1 MSDTT
6 IQARIHLATRLT
18 ESGQYDAAREAWLDI
33 HRSRPDAGEIMLQ
46 LSYVE
51 SFAGR
56 FRAAHEWCLR
66 ACSHPPAGTQD
77 QISLIRRLRTFNEI
91 PRLCAFATDR
101 LHSQSGDSAV
111 LSECARQ
118 LSNVN
123 DAELALRCVEAALA
137 TNPRDLGVRVL
148 RAQLWADFGRD
159 ADARSELQAVLATNP
174 RIAIAWWMLARLKA
188 AEPRSNHVAA
198 IRTQLGAP
206 GLRPIDVAALS
217 RALHKELDD
226 LGDYPA
232 AWQALEQMCR
242 AKRSGFDHDSLHT
255 RTLVDKL
262 IALPKHHT
270 HVLPNGMSPT
280 PIFIVGMH
288 RSGTTLLEQLLDAH
302 PDLASLG
309 ELLDFTSAMRHATDH
324 YCKGVIDLEIVHRSS
339 EVDWPTTG
347 RRYLDGVAWRVGE
360 RAFFTDKE
368 PANFF
373 NIGFICQ
380 ALPQARI
387 IHLVRDP
394 VETCFSNLRELF
406 SDVNAWSYDQHE
418 LADHF
423 IQYRRLMTHWH
434 SRWPGRILD
443 VSYADLTAHTE
454 ATMRNVAAFCDL
466 DFVDTMCDPRHSTR
480 AVATASAVQVREA
493 ITHRKRAKWFPYS
506 QYLRPLI
513 TTLRDGGAE
522 LSPEALHA
530 IA

>member
-1 MSDTT
+1 MSDPT

-18 ESGQYDAAREAWLDI
+18 ESGQYDAAREAWLNI
-33 HRSRPDAGEIMLQ
+33 YRSRPDAGEIMLE

-56 FRAAHEWCLR
+56 FQAAHEWCLR
-66 ACSHPPAGTQD
+66 ACSHPPSGTHD

-123 DAELALRCVEAALA
+123 DAELALRCAEAALA
-137 TNPRDLGVRVL
+137 INPRDLGVRVL

-159 ADARSELQAVLATNP
+159 ADSRSELEAVLAINP
-174 RIAIAWWMLARLKA
+174 RIAIAWWMLARLQRA
-188 AEPRSNHVAA
+188 DARSNHVAA
-198 IRTQLGAP
+198 IRSQLAFA
-206 GLRPIDVAALS
+206 GLRAIDVAALS

-226 LGDYPA
+226 LGDHPS
-232 AWQALEQMCR
+232 AWQSLEQMCR

-434 SRWPGRILD
+434 NRWPGRILD
-443 VSYADLTAHTE
+443 VPYAELTGNTE
-454 ATMRNVAAFCDL
+454 ATMRGVAAFCGL
-466 DFVDTMCDPRHSTR
+466 DFQPSMCDPRHSTR
-480 AVATASAVQVREA
+480 AVATASAIQVREGIVRRDA
-493 ITHRKRAKWFPYS
+493 PKWLPYAH
-506 QYLRPLI
+506 YLRPLI
-513 TTLRDGGAE
+513 GRLHGAGIK
-522 LSPEALHA
+522 LPAQAQAQL
-530 IA
+530 